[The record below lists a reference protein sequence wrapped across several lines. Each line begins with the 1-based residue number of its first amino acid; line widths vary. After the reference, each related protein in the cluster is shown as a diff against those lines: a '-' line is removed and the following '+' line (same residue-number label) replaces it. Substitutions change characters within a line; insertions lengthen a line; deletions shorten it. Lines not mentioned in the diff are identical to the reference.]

1 MLPKP
6 HALEYTIFGKFRM
19 QAGGSSFKDTYFFTL
34 RELSQGGQ
42 SKAKLKEALLAY
54 EGLQAAAECAALGDV
69 STDDEAGE
77 EEEEREERVERWS
90 GWRVV
95 SRRLWG
101 EMVWR
106 IATTMTAMTA
116 AWQRGGTGWRLSD
129 CCAHV
134 VALDSQDLKC
144 CSG

>member
-77 EEEEREERVERWS
+77 EEEEREERVERMERVAS
-90 GWRVV
+90 G
-95 SRRLWG
+95 
-101 EMVWR
+101 EQ
-106 IATTMTAMTA
+106 A
-116 AWQRGGTGWRLSD
+116 AVGGDGVEDSD
-129 CCAHV
+129 DDDSDDGS
-134 VALDSQDLKC
+134 VAAGGYGLAPE
-144 CSG
+144 

>member
-1 MLPKP
+1 MLPQP

-77 EEEEREERVERWS
+77 EEEERVERVAS
-90 GWRVV
+90 G
-95 SRRLWG
+95 
-101 EMVWR
+101 EQ
-106 IATTMTAMTA
+106 A
-116 AWQRGGTGWRLSD
+116 AVGGDGVEDSD
-129 CCAHV
+129 DDDSDDGS
-134 VALDSQDLKC
+134 VAAGGYGLAPE
-144 CSG
+144 

>member
-34 RELSQGGQ
+34 SELSQGGQ

-77 EEEEREERVERWS
+77 EEEEREERVERVAS
-90 GWRVV
+90 G
-95 SRRLWG
+95 
-101 EMVWR
+101 EQ
-106 IATTMTAMTA
+106 A
-116 AWQRGGTGWRLSD
+116 AVGGDGVEDSD
-129 CCAHV
+129 DDDSDDSDDGS
-134 VALDSQDLKC
+134 VAAGGYGLVPE
-144 CSG
+144 

>member
-34 RELSQGGQ
+34 SELSQGGQ

-77 EEEEREERVERWS
+77 EEEEREERVERVAS
-90 GWRVV
+90 G
-95 SRRLWG
+95 
-101 EMVWR
+101 EQ
-106 IATTMTAMTA
+106 A
-116 AWQRGGTGWRLSD
+116 AVGGDGVEDSD
-129 CCAHV
+129 DDDSDDGS
-134 VALDSQDLKC
+134 VAAGGYGLAPE
-144 CSG
+144 